1 MSLVGYVNGTTYSS
15 CVGCNLAVK
24 SLIKCNCFVLYLN
37 HPSTLRSAEPHKGL
51 CERASMAT
59 WSPQA
64 EYVHVL
70 FKETSNVAQ
79 TKSAPLCQ
87 RKYRHPLWK
96 TWSPLTVD
104 GYNAPSSVHIFVNI
118 WSLLAFCL
126 RGETNQ
132 AFIFLLKTE
141 IVSWHEGEC
150 CTWVCFL
157 FNEVL
162 FLANA
167 QLKIMGIWL
176 WFGNGCYVARLVWL
190 LSQLSLSL

>member
-1 MSLVGYVNGTTYSS
+1 MQLLCPVLKPSMHTEISWTSQGSVWT
-15 CVGCNLAVK
+15 
-24 SLIKCNCFVLYLN
+24 CFYGHMV
-37 HPSTLRSAEPHKGL
+37 STSWI
-51 CERASMAT
+51 RAR
-59 WSPQA
+59 
-64 EYVHVL
+64 L

-104 GYNAPSSVHIFVNI
+104 GYNAPSSVHISVNI

-132 AFIFLLKTE
+132 PFIFLLKTE

-190 LSQLSLSL
+190 LSQLSLSP